1 MGSSPFVQSFVR
13 FLQEARF
20 LDPVGNESLAVF
32 TPSIPRTPSS
42 SSWCR
47 GSCRAQEGEE
57 EAFVRRRRRG
67 GRMDGFLENKS
78 MTRSKRTI
86 HVASMSENEKKWSS
100 FRPDRPEPTT
110 TPSGVVVTHESM
122 TVHDKKTSRP
132 QKNESASSHNTSR
145 ARRQRPPPSISA
157 PLDAGGGGEFR
168 DRESP
173 GRKTMRRIRR
183 RRDHRLSGGLQ
194 KATTPARARTLRHGV
209 RY

>member
-157 PLDAGGGGEFR
+157 PLDAGGGGSSAIASRPVEKR
-168 DRESP
+168 
-173 GRKTMRRIRR
+173 
-183 RRDHRLSGGLQ
+183 
-194 KATTPARARTLRHGV
+194 
-209 RY
+209 